1 MRLRTAVATATTV
14 LGAGTAAIVVAGR
27 YGSRFALRPSAESAA
42 REGAVT
48 VHAVSE
54 DRVTLTRTAASAR
67 RGVYAL
73 VDAAASAVAPGDVHA
88 IAGDVVDG
96 TAYTV
101 TRKLLAVPHG
111 TLAAGTAVRLSPQV
125 HRGNPR
131 AALGL
136 DYTEVAVPGPLGTL
150 PGWYLHGDRRTWV
163 ITVHGLGTT
172 RELAMNVLPA
182 LHHERFTQLVLGYR
196 GDPGAPAAPDGLG
209 HLGRTEWRDLDAAMR
224 YAVEYGAERIVLY
237 GWSVGATMAL
247 HAHRLSPVRDRVAGL
262 VLDSPVLDWRATV
275 GAAADRHG
283 LPAPF
288 KPLAVRAAEGRWGSR
303 AGEGQ
308 RPARMGAAPADPAP
322 PTVPALLLHG
332 PEDTL
337 APWDSSRELA
347 ARYPERVVLHTVR
360 GAQHGAMWNADPASY
375 EETLRRFLTPLM

>member
-14 LGAGTAAIVVAGR
+14 LGAGTAAIVAAGR
-27 YGSRFALRPSAESAA
+27 YGSRFALRPAAEGAA
-42 REGAVT
+42 REGSVT
-48 VHAVSE
+48 VHSVSE

-73 VDAAASAVAPGDVHA
+73 TDAISGTDVHA

-111 TLAAGTAVRLSPQV
+111 SLEAGTPVRLSPQV
-125 HRGNPR
+125 HRGTPQV
-131 AALGL
+131 ALGL
-136 DYTEVAVPGPLGTL
+136 EYTEVGIPGPLGTL

-172 RELAMNVLPA
+172 RELAMNVLPVM
-182 LHHERFTQLVLGYR
+182 HHARLTQLVLGYR
-196 GDPGAPAAPDGLG
+196 GDPGAPAAPAGIG

-237 GWSVGATMAL
+237 GWSVGGTMAL
-247 HAHRLSPVRDRVAGL
+247 HAQRLSAVRDHVAGL

-275 GAAADRHG
+275 AAAADRHG
-283 LPAPF
+283 LPSPLR
-288 KPLAVRAAEGRWGSR
+288 PLAVRAAEGRWGHRS
-303 AGEGQ
+303 GEGPGE
-308 RPARMGAAPADPAP
+308 RTAGTAAAPADPAP
-322 PTVPALLLHG
+322 PTVPTLLFHG
-332 PEDTL
+332 PDDTL
-337 APWDSSRELA
+337 APWDAGRELA

-360 GAQHGAMWNADPASY
+360 GAEHGAMWNADPVTY